1 MAQLTV
7 NGTWFG
13 FWSAWS
19 LEGTTALPLGCVF
32 LKEGYVKFS
41 LQRGGAW
48 KSCTHKLHCE
58 QGCLLFWWVAQVKLG
73 KNCPVCSAPGHQ
85 QEWNCITPMSGWWQR
100 KDVFLYSF
108 LKWLE
113 RLQGEREGCVRSV
126 RLPKFCLGILGRK
139 HTGIPLEEEA
149 AAIKDKTEE
158 CSGVGQ
164 RELVSLWGRAAA
176 CCLCS
181 GCLVKPSIDT
191 QSARPTESFW
201 WMCFSA
207 QGTEI
212 DWVGR
217 FVRSD
222 FWLWEMMFF
231 IKLRS
236 ICKTVTSWFG
246 CAATVPSDAPL
257 WHGRLL
263 WLSRGAAL
271 CPEPSW
277 TRKWEHKG
285 RNSSSHATVWQH
297 SIFELSGM
305 FSF

>member
-48 KSCTHKLHCE
+48 KSCTCKLHCE

-113 RLQGEREGCVRSV
+113 RLQGERGLCALCSSPKVLFGHFGKETYWNSSGGGGGCNKRQDWGMQWCG
-126 RLPKFCLGILGRK
+126 PKRACQPLGK
-139 HTGIPLEEEA
+139 
-149 AAIKDKTEE
+149 
-158 CSGVGQ
+158 S
-164 RELVSLWGRAAA
+164 
-176 CCLCS
+176 CCL
-181 GCLVKPSIDT
+181 LPV
-191 QSARPTESFW
+191 
-201 WMCFSA
+201 
-207 QGTEI
+207 
-212 DWVGR
+212 
-217 FVRSD
+217 
-222 FWLWEMMFF
+222 FWLLGEAKHRYTKCKAHWEFLVNVFF
-231 IKLRS
+231 STRH
-236 ICKTVTSWFG
+236 W
-246 CAATVPSDAPL
+246 D
-257 WHGRLL
+257 
-263 WLSRGAAL
+263 WLSRSLCEKWFLAL
-271 CPEPSW
+271 GNDVF
-277 TRKWEHKG
+277 H
-285 RNSSSHATVWQH
+285 
-297 SIFELSGM
+297 
-305 FSF
+305 